1 MKPPGR
7 NKDTMRRVI
16 TATALAV
23 FCAACTNSVAV
34 RHDQEIVNSMNYDEI
49 PCRTLADQRDALA
62 ARHGLARDARREAQQ
77 ESNTA
82 GFGIFIPDARSEA
95 TREKARA
102 ASEIG
107 AMNRSM
113 ERRRC
118 GQA

>member
-1 MKPPGR
+1 
-7 NKDTMRRVI
+7 MRRVI
-16 TATALAV
+16 IATALAA
-23 FCAACTNSVAV
+23 FCSACTNSIAV
-34 RHDQEIVNSMNYDEI
+34 QHDQEIVNSMNYDEI
-49 PCRTLADQRDALA
+49 PCQTLASQRNALA
-62 ARHGLARDARREAQQ
+62 AQHGLARDAKREAQQ

-82 GFGIFIPDARSEA
+82 GFGVFIPDSRSAE
-95 TREKARA
+95 TRQKARA